1 MGATAHRDARTTPSL
16 PAQAAALAVLL
27 ALAFGSALIGVLAS
41 PDTAGEYA
49 RLTRPD
55 WAPTPSVFGPV
66 WTVLYALIALSGWL
80 VWRRGGL
87 RGTALALFAGQLV
100 LNALWTPLFFAAGMR
115 GTALVDIVLLL
126 ALITAT
132 AAVFLRTSRTAALLL
147 VPYWAWVAFA
157 TALNAAVW
165 WLNRGA

>member
-1 MGATAHRDARTTPSL
+1 MGTAAPRDTDPRPSV

-27 ALAFGSALIGVLAS
+27 AAAFGSALVGVLAS

-49 RLTRPD
+49 SLTRPD
-55 WAPTPSVFGPV
+55 WAPPSSVFGPV
-66 WTVLYALIALSGWL
+66 WTVLYAAIALAGWL
-80 VWRRGGL
+80 VWRRGAL

-100 LNALWTPLFFAAGMR
+100 LNALWTPLFFAAGLR

-126 ALITAT
+126 ALITVT
-132 AAVFLRTSRTAALLL
+132 IAAFRRTSAAAALLL

-157 TALNAAVW
+157 TALNAAIW

>member
-1 MGATAHRDARTTPSL
+1 MGATAHHDTGTGRSL
-16 PAQAAALAVLL
+16 AAQAAALAVLL
-27 ALAFGSALIGVLAS
+27 ALAFGSALLGVLAS

-49 RLTRPD
+49 RLARPD
-55 WAPTPSVFGPV
+55 WAPPSSVFGPV

-80 VWRRGGL
+80 VWRLGGL
-87 RGTALALFAGQLV
+87 RGTALALFAGQLA

-132 AAVFLRTSRTAALLL
+132 AAVFSRTSRTAALLL
-147 VPYWAWVAFA
+147 IPYWAWVAFA
-157 TALNAAVW
+157 TALNASVW

>member
-1 MGATAHRDARTTPSL
+1 MGASAHQDTRTGPSV

-27 ALAFGSALIGVLAS
+27 AAAFGSALLGVTAS

-49 RLTRPD
+49 RLARPD
-55 WAPTPSVFGPV
+55 WAPPSAVFGPV
-66 WTVLYALIALSGWL
+66 WTVLYAAIAVSGWL

-87 RGTALALFAGQLV
+87 RGAALALFAGQLV

-132 AAVFLRTSRTAALLL
+132 VAVFSRTSRAAALLL